1 MKKCWWIKLKILRN
15 FLKNFKKKFDE
26 IINLYYINSIEIIE
40 SNIQSVTVPSKV
52 DKITFLEKE
61 KEENKIQ
68 KVNRIFI
75 KGNRIYRKEKK
86 HI

>member
-1 MKKCWWIKLKILRN
+1 MKILRN

-61 KEENKIQ
+61 KAENKIQ
-68 KVNRIFI
+68 KVDRLFI
-75 KGNRIYRKEKK
+75 KGNRIYRTEKNQ
-86 HI
+86 I

>member
-1 MKKCWWIKLKILRN
+1 MMNKIEN
-15 FLKNFKKKFDE
+15 T
-26 IINLYYINSIEIIE
+26 NSIEIIE

-68 KVNRIFI
+68 KVNRLFI
-75 KGNRIYRKEKK
+75 KGNRIYRTEKNQ
-86 HI
+86 I